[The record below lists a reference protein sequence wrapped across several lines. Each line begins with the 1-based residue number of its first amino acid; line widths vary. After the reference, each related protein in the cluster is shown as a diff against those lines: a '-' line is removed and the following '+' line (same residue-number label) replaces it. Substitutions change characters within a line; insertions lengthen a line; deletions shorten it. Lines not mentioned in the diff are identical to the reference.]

1 VRRRELVALTLFGIV
16 EGSARAQQA
25 DKTHRIAVVHPAEPT
40 AVMSETG
47 GHPTYRAFFEELRR
61 LGYIEGRN
69 LVVERWS
76 GEGRT
81 DQYRELARQ
90 IVGSKPDVIY
100 SSSGRFIQGF
110 KDLNSVIP
118 IVANTADPVGYEFAA
133 SLAHPGGHITGVSVD
148 GGLAVSGKYFEL
160 LRELNPAISRVGIV
174 CARET
179 WDSLYGQALRSSA
192 DRLGISIVGPSLESP
207 VSEVAY
213 LRYFETIVRSGAE
226 ALVVTDSPENFPN
239 RRLISALASNSR
251 LPAIYPYAEYVR
263 LGGFISYGVDLD
275 DRGRRSAS
283 YVDKILRGARAGDL
297 PVEQPTKFELVIN
310 TTTAR
315 KLGLT
320 IPPTLLA
327 RADEVIE

>member
-1 VRRRELVALTLFGIV
+1 VRRRELLALTLFGV
-16 EGSARAQQA
+16 AEGSARAQPT
-25 DKTHRIAVVHPAEPT
+25 DKTHRIAVVHPAEPI

-76 GEGRT
+76 AEGRT
-81 DQYRELARQ
+81 EQYRELARQ

-133 SLAHPGGHITGVSVD
+133 SLAHPGGHITGVSID
-148 GGLAVSGKYFEL
+148 GGLALSGKYFEL
-160 LRELNPAISRVGIV
+160 LREINPAVSRIGII
-174 CARET
+174 CPRET
-179 WDSLYGQALRSSA
+179 WDTLYGRALRSSA

-207 VSEVAY
+207 IREVAY
-213 LRYFETIVRSGAE
+213 LRYFEAILRSGAE
-226 ALVVTDSPENFPN
+226 ALVITDSPESFPN
-239 RRLISALASNSR
+239 RRLISALAGNSSR
-251 LPAIYPYAEYVR
+251 PAIYPYAEYVR
-263 LGGFISYGVDLD
+263 LGGLMSYGVDLD
-275 DRGRRSAS
+275 DRGRRLAG
-283 YVDKILRGARAGDL
+283 YVDKILKGARAGDL
-297 PVEQPTKFELVIN
+297 PIEQPTNFQLIIN
-310 TTTAR
+310 LKAAAT
-315 KLGLT
+315 LNLT